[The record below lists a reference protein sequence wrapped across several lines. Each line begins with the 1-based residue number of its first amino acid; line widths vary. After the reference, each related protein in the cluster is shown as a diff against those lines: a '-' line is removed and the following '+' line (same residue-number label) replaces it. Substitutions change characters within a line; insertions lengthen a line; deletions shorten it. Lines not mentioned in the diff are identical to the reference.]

1 MLAPSTRATIRPR
14 SLSTSALSRTQTRTL
29 FGWKSRFGACDS
41 RLDPLYPRFIRHRTL
56 KTRAKLLKAV
66 RRRQQFEWDAEAKPF
81 LGPRHVR
88 NASYW
93 DGTVRPRWARRGVDN
108 EEKQNNR
115 DPAAEAYELSDKEKE
130 WKKQMDAIRKRI
142 EVDPYEAVFGKR
154 FEPFW
159 TPLVSS
165 WMGENASSKA
175 EPEKPVE
182 GNSRRER
189 NAPITPS
196 DTKPATV
203 GKPPADQPVSKR
215 TEPYKYTSSTSCDS
229 HSNKTRTS
237 EWDSIS
243 RKRTSYEYDP
253 VSNRMV
259 PVDSHST
266 AGEQTEVPARVTW
279 KPIVAK
285 PRSRS
290 EPTKPITEKVDPAA
304 QTIKDVEYAAT
315 VPTAG
320 RPKYGDVTSAQPQSG
335 ELETLTAGDLRA
347 SMGKSKRL
355 ENAQEVVAEDWIS
368 EQRALKKQI
377 RDWDNSVTKLK
388 NQVSAIVDEVS
399 ATQLGQHLPT
409 TLERRAQTP
418 KSAERTTP
426 LQPAVQRMQ
435 PKTQPEQFDL
445 DDSAAHESTE
455 PIMKP
460 ASVPKDWYEQADIL
474 QSDRVKR
481 STVPTPSPT
490 MRWLNDM
497 QARKAEYQ
505 EKKAAA
511 DAEYSA
517 QNAAATAKLEKA
529 NAMLQAEVASQKLAM
544 SEQQDR
550 SSQKIKA
557 LRGELETAYKQ
568 SSVHADAFRD
578 QIAGLDKELTLAKSN
593 ANEVQVKAIKERYSK
608 KVASLQQELERA
620 YVQSSV
626 HADEFTRQIKDL
638 ETELIRLTK
647 VAGNSPSA
655 KPASPT
661 SKSQDMR
668 GEGDFCPN
676 VSNFAASDMWYKQPS
691 SSPRTTMQHDTKSD
705 QKAREKA
712 LVDEVRSIY
721 ETAYGAIN
729 VKHHQPRDARN
740 AALEAALAKHD
751 KNASYGFK
759 DDGLESQLAGKVIT
773 AAGDVI
779 KHEKHAYGYKKDNL
793 EAELKQRLGLESGE
807 KADRDYAYKNDNLEG
822 ELKQRL
828 ALEASEK
835 ADRDYAYKDDGLESA
850 LQNEAESGTAVQ
862 PAERFVP
869 DGLEAELVKQSKTAG
884 TSVPPE
890 KFVADGLEE
899 ELVQQSKAAGV
910 SEPPEN
916 FIVDNLEAE
925 LRKQDKVDLPSH
937 QSGRFKPD
945 GLEAELKRLADAE
958 PMYESDLYAAEAAKP
973 DKVGKMER
981 TMASSLGADLHL
993 PSESAKT
1000 SSPTSAGVQWQ
1011 QPPLYKVVAYDSGND
1026 RFSTATTTSWDPTV
1040 EETPI
1045 TIAQAL
1051 SQLYQPAR
1059 WMQHF
1064 ASLQRDGYQVVHAR
1078 EDVLVLK
1085 KVQEELKP
1093 SKTTKPAQKVT
1104 KPFEGSQSAIN
1115 PVDGTRS
1122 SKTVRPVTGDYA
1134 NPTGYVNLDLVQE
1147 LAAKSKPSEDAEAAS
1162 AASPLDHTY
1171 YDAETNYSPRIKR
1184 QEPVFSGSQ
1193 RVRSGSRRARREA
1206 ERERQQQAYQSRER
1220 KPRSLILWMLGVGAA
1235 TSGVMYVTGS
1245 VAEKARAA
1253 RIEREMRAREAE
1265 KVGDGSSVG
1274 RWRLDE
1280 GEWRKGR

>member
-1 MLAPSTRATIRPR
+1 
-14 SLSTSALSRTQTRTL
+14 
-29 FGWKSRFGACDS
+29 
-41 RLDPLYPRFIRHRTL
+41 
-56 KTRAKLLKAV
+56 
-66 RRRQQFEWDAEAKPF
+66 
-81 LGPRHVR
+81 
-88 NASYW
+88 
-93 DGTVRPRWARRGVDN
+93 
-108 EEKQNNR
+108 
-115 DPAAEAYELSDKEKE
+115 
-130 WKKQMDAIRKRI
+130 
-142 EVDPYEAVFGKR
+142 
-154 FEPFW
+154 
-159 TPLVSS
+159 
-165 WMGENASSKA
+165 
-175 EPEKPVE
+175 
-182 GNSRRER
+182 
-189 NAPITPS
+189 
-196 DTKPATV
+196 
-203 GKPPADQPVSKR
+203 
-215 TEPYKYTSSTSCDS
+215 
-229 HSNKTRTS
+229 
-237 EWDSIS
+237 
-243 RKRTSYEYDP
+243 
-253 VSNRMV
+253 
-259 PVDSHST
+259 
-266 AGEQTEVPARVTW
+266 
-279 KPIVAK
+279 
-285 PRSRS
+285 
-290 EPTKPITEKVDPAA
+290 
-304 QTIKDVEYAAT
+304 
-315 VPTAG
+315 
-320 RPKYGDVTSAQPQSG
+320 
-335 ELETLTAGDLRA
+335 
-347 SMGKSKRL
+347 
-355 ENAQEVVAEDWIS
+355 
-368 EQRALKKQI
+368 
-377 RDWDNSVTKLK
+377 
-388 NQVSAIVDEVS
+388 
-399 ATQLGQHLPT
+399 
-409 TLERRAQTP
+409 
-418 KSAERTTP
+418 
-426 LQPAVQRMQ
+426 
-435 PKTQPEQFDL
+435 
-445 DDSAAHESTE
+445 
-455 PIMKP
+455 
-460 ASVPKDWYEQADIL
+460 
-474 QSDRVKR
+474 
-481 STVPTPSPT
+481 
-490 MRWLNDM
+490 
-497 QARKAEYQ
+497 
-505 EKKAAA
+505 
-511 DAEYSA
+511 
-517 QNAAATAKLEKA
+517 
-529 NAMLQAEVASQKLAM
+529 
-544 SEQQDR
+544 
-550 SSQKIKA
+550 
-557 LRGELETAYKQ
+557 
-568 SSVHADAFRD
+568 
-578 QIAGLDKELTLAKSN
+578 
-593 ANEVQVKAIKERYSK
+593 
-608 KVASLQQELERA
+608 
-620 YVQSSV
+620 
-626 HADEFTRQIKDL
+626 
-638 ETELIRLTK
+638 
-647 VAGNSPSA
+647 
-655 KPASPT
+655 
-661 SKSQDMR
+661 
-668 GEGDFCPN
+668 
-676 VSNFAASDMWYKQPS
+676 
-691 SSPRTTMQHDTKSD
+691 
-705 QKAREKA
+705 
-712 LVDEVRSIY
+712 
-721 ETAYGAIN
+721 
-729 VKHHQPRDARN
+729 
-740 AALEAALAKHD
+740 
-751 KNASYGFK
+751 
-759 DDGLESQLAGKVIT
+759 
-773 AAGDVI
+773 
-779 KHEKHAYGYKKDNL
+779 
-793 EAELKQRLGLESGE
+793 
-807 KADRDYAYKNDNLEG
+807 
-822 ELKQRL
+822 
-828 ALEASEK
+828 
-835 ADRDYAYKDDGLESA
+835 
-850 LQNEAESGTAVQ
+850 VQ

-1011 QPPLYKVVAYDSGND
+1011 QPPLYKVIAYDSGND